1 MSPVPSSK
9 LVRTVF
15 ASALLAV
22 GAASS
27 AFAADTVR
35 VRGTVT
41 ALSGNS
47 LQVKSRE
54 GANVT
59 IALAPGW
66 AVSTVVKVPLA
77 SIKPGDFVGIASQ
90 QTAGGT
96 DGALEV
102 LVFPAAMKG
111 TGEGSYDWD
120 LKPQSSMTNG
130 SVTEAVTSVDGST
143 VNVMYHGQSKKIA
156 ITAATPIVTFAPAT
170 VADIKPG
177 APVFVPAQRA
187 ADGTLS
193 AGRLVVG
200 KDGVA
205 PPM

>member
-1 MSPVPSSK
+1 MQSSK
-9 LVRTVF
+9 FLKFTALAF
-15 ASALLAV
+15 ATALATLAASTSAL
-22 GAASS
+22 
-27 AFAADTVR
+27 AADGVR
-35 VRGTVT
+35 VRGTVVSVNADT
-41 ALSGNS
+41 L
-47 LQVKSRE
+47 LVKSRE
-54 GANVT
+54 GADVT

-90 QTAGGT
+90 QTAAGT

-111 TGEGSYDWD
+111 TGEGSYAWD

>member
-1 MSPVPSSK
+1 MSSIPSSK
-9 LVRTVF
+9 LARIIF
-15 ASALLAV
+15 AGALLVA

-41 ALSGNS
+41 ALSGS
-47 LQVKSRE
+47 TLQVKSRE

-90 QTAGGT
+90 QTAAGT

-130 SVTEAVTSVDGST
+130 SVTEAVTSEIG
-143 VNVMYHGQSKKIA
+143 
-156 ITAATPIVTFAPAT
+156 
-170 VADIKPG
+170 
-177 APVFVPAQRA
+177 RA
-187 ADGTLS
+187 H
-193 AGRLVVG
+193 V
-200 KDGVA
+200 
-205 PPM
+205 